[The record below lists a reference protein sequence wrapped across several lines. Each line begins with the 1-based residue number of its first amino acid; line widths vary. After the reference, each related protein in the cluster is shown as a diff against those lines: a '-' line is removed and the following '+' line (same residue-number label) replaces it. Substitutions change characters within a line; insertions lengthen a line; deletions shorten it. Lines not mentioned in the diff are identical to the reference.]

1 MKRKDPKD
9 IPDKK
14 RSCRLRRITPTEAL
28 RIMGVDEKYIKRMT
42 NPRTELKK
50 LGYTDKQIDKLLVHN
65 NKDKDLYKQ
74 AGNSIV
80 VDVLYYIFEELFIPK
95 ADSVIYECV
104 A

>member
-9 IPDKK
+9 ILDKNLT
-14 RSCRLRRITPTEAL
+14 CRVRKLTPAEVL
-28 RIMGVDEKYIKRMT
+28 RIMGVDEKYINRMT

-65 NKDKDLYKQ
+65 NKDKDLYQQ

-95 ADSVIYECV
+95 TESIQCV